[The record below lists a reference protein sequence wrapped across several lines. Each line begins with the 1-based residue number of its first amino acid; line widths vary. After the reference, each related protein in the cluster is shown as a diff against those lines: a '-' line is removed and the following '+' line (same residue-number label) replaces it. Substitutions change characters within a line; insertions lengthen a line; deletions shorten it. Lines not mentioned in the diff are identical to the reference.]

1 MMVVM
6 GVKSQ
11 AVLNLA
17 RCAHPGPAAGVTVVG
32 LLLSVAAG
40 LDAPRVAL
48 VTAAIATGQ
57 LSIGWSNDWRD
68 RHRDASSGR
77 TDKPLAIGAIPGR
90 VVGLAALLAAIAC
103 VVLSLALGAVPGILH
118 LTAVAA
124 AWAYNFWL
132 KATVA
137 SVLPY
142 AVAFG
147 LLPAFVVAAAPGQ
160 PMAPYW
166 LVLSGSLLGAG
177 AHFANAVP
185 DLDDD
190 LATGVR
196 GLPHRI
202 GAGPAAATGA
212 GLLLAATAVLAFWP
226 PGPPGLVGW
235 AALGLALPAAGLAAA
250 AGLGPAELRRQ
261 AFAGV
266 VVLAVLDTGLLVLG
280 GASLG

>member
-1 MMVVM
+1 M
-6 GVKSQ
+6 GGLSSYT
-11 AVLNLA
+11 LNLA
-17 RCAHPGPAAGVTVVG
+17 RCAHPGPVLGVTVVG
-32 LLLSVAAG
+32 FLLAVFAG
-40 LDAPRVAL
+40 LDAARSLL

-68 RHRDASSGR
+68 RHRDHTSGR
-77 TDKPLAIGAIPGR
+77 TDKPLASGAISAR
-90 VVGLAALLAAIAC
+90 VVSSAALLAAAAC
-103 VVLSLALGAVPGILH
+103 VALSLSVGTVPGILH

-124 AWAYNFWL
+124 AWVYNFWL
-132 KATVA
+132 KSTIA

-147 LLPAFVVAAAPGQ
+147 LLPAFVVAATDGAPA
-160 PMAPYW
+160 APYW
-166 LVLSGSLLGAG
+166 LVLSGSLLGSG

-212 GLLLAATAVLAFWP
+212 VLLLAATVVLAFGR
-226 PGPPGLVGW
+226 PGPPGLIGW
-235 AALGLALPAAGLAAA
+235 VALALAVPAAVVAAA
-250 AGLGPAELRRQ
+250 AGTRRPELRRQ
-261 AFAGV
+261 AFSGV
-266 VVLAVLDTGLLVLG
+266 VILAVLDTGLLVLG

>member
-1 MMVVM
+1 M
-6 GVKSQ
+6 GGTRSH
-11 AVLNLA
+11 AVNLV
-17 RCAHPGPAAGVTVVG
+17 RCAHPGPALGVTAIG
-32 LLLSVAAG
+32 FLLAVFAG
-40 LDAPRVAL
+40 LSASRSLL

-68 RHRDASSGR
+68 RHRDRSSGR
-77 TDKPLAIGAIPGR
+77 TDKPLASGAISAR
-90 VVGLAALLAAIAC
+90 VVGVAALVAAVAC
-103 VVLSLALGAVPGILH
+103 VALSLAVGVAPGVLH

-124 AWAYNFWL
+124 AWAYNFCL
-132 KATVA
+132 KATIA

-142 AVAFG
+142 AIAFG
-147 LLPAFVVAAAPGQ
+147 LLPAFVVAATEGAPA
-160 PMAPYW
+160 APYW
-166 LVLSGSLLGAG
+166 LVLSGSLLGSG

-185 DLDDD
+185 DLADD

-202 GAGPAAATGA
+202 GAGPGAATGA
-212 GLLLAATAVLAFWP
+212 VLLLAATAVLAFGR
-226 PGPPGLVGW
+226 PGPPGVIGW
-235 AALGLALPAAGLAAA
+235 LALALALPAAALAAV
-250 AGLGPAELRRQ
+250 AGLGRPALRRQ

>member
-1 MMVVM
+1 M
-6 GVKSQ
+6 GGPDSY
-11 AVLNLA
+11 AVNLL
-17 RCAHPGPAAGVTVVG
+17 RCAHPGPALGVTVVG
-32 LLLSVAAG
+32 FLLARAAG
-40 LDAPRVAL
+40 LDLPRAL
-48 VTAAIATGQ
+48 LVSAAVATGQ

-68 RHRDASSGR
+68 RDRDRTNGR
-77 TDKPLAIGAIPGR
+77 TDKPLANDAIPAR
-90 VVGLAALLAAIAC
+90 IVGAAALIAAVGCAA
-103 VVLSLALGAVPGILH
+103 LSLAIGAVPGVLH

-132 KATVA
+132 KATLA
-137 SVLPY
+137 SVLPF

-166 LVLSGSLLGAG
+166 LVLSGALLGSG
-177 AHFANAVP
+177 AHFANVVP

-212 GLLLAATAVLAFWP
+212 ALLLAATAVLAFGR
-226 PGPPGLVGW
+226 PGPPGVIGW
-235 AALGLALPAAGLAAA
+235 LALALAVPAAAAAAA
-250 AGLGPAELRRQ
+250 AGFVRLESRRR

-266 VVLAVLDTGLLVLG
+266 VVLAVLDTALLVLG